1 MKIQRLA
8 LVLTAVNLLVLIVN
22 LGQFRP
28 ATAQGTQDVLPVVRA
43 HALQIVDAQGRERA
57 SILIHGP
64 ETVNGKTYPETVL
77 LRMGDPNSEPGV
89 KLTTSVDGSAL
100 GLSNG
105 LQGGVQL
112 YPRKSLGSFVR
123 VIEKDGKQQLLK
135 P

>member
-8 LVLTAVNLLVLIVN
+8 LVLTAVNLLLLIVN

-57 SILIHGP
+57 SMLIHGP

-112 YPRKSLGSFVR
+112 YARKSLGSFVR

>member
-1 MKIQRLA
+1 MNIQRLA
-8 LVLTAVNLLVLIVN
+8 LVLTAVNLLLLIVN

-28 ATAQGTQDVLPVVRA
+28 TARGTQDVLPVVRA

-57 SILIHGP
+57 SILIHRS

-112 YPRKSLGSFVR
+112 YARKSLGSFVR
-123 VIEKDGKQQLLK
+123 EGRPAAASQTVTDR
-135 P
+135 

>member
-1 MKIQRLA
+1 MNIQRLA
-8 LVLTAVNLLVLIVN
+8 LVLTAVNLLLLIVN

-28 ATAQGTQDVLPVVRA
+28 TARGTQDVLPVVRA

-57 SILIHGP
+57 SILIHRS

-112 YPRKSLGSFVR
+112 YARKSLGSFVR
-123 VIEKDGKQQLLK
+123 VIEKDGQQQLLK